1 MSSLAKN
8 FIVSPVL
15 GLAAFFIYQFF
26 ETGTFF
32 IPSTSLHAI
41 SIATYIVAVFAG
53 GLIVSAG
60 NQHYY
65 YDEDDEGRES
75 GSVKWFNAKK
85 GYGFITR
92 DAGDDI
98 FVHYRNLEGDG
109 NRSIADGQRVT
120 FVVVNSD
127 KGLQAEEVEIE

>member
-1 MSSLAKN
+1 MSSLTKN
-8 FIVSPVL
+8 ILVSPVI

-26 ETGTFF
+26 ETGSFT
-32 IPSTSLHAI
+32 IPNTSLHAI
-41 SIATYIVAVFAG
+41 SIATYILAVFTG

-60 NQHYY
+60 GDHHYY
-65 YDEDDEGRES
+65 EDDDRES

-98 FVHYRNLEGDG
+98 FVHYRNIEGDG
-109 NRSIADGQRVT
+109 SRSIADGQRVT
-120 FVVVNSD
+120 FVVVHSD